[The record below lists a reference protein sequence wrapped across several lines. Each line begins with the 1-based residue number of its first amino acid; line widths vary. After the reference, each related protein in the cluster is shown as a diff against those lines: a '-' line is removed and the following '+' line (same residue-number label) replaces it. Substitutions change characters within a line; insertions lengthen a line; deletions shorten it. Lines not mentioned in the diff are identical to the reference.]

1 MSIQYSVDFGLCQKI
16 MYSLLCSSEHN
27 PNDYSPVTFQIY
39 FSSLS
44 VDSKNRCWIHVTF
57 QFNHLIPHSVK
68 NAIADGILKNR
79 ANFRWEHHSPEKW
92 SRLAEPWQIRARVA
106 GAWVQASV
114 PPPPLAPEESDTE
127 CSVIPLIVSPM
138 SADLLS
144 SHFCGRATW
153 STKRLLFYPSKEW
166 NHYPTHKVW
175 LVHQCR

>member
-44 VDSKNRCWIHVTF
+44 VDSKNRCWIHVRF

-114 PPPPLAPEESDTE
+114 PPPPLAPEAILFNTYWMLCDSLD
-127 CSVIPLIVSPM
+127 SVSNVCWPLIIPLLWTSYLEHKEIIVLP
-138 SADLLS
+138 
-144 SHFCGRATW
+144 
-153 STKRLLFYPSKEW
+153 
-166 NHYPTHKVW
+166 
-175 LVHQCR
+175 